1 MTTHEAPS
9 IILYAS
15 PMSSAIPVVQALAEL
30 EVPHEQVTLDLAAGD
45 QRRPDFLAL
54 NPNGKVPTL
63 VVDGTPMFEAL
74 AIMQWLGDR
83 FGVERGLWPA
93 ADSALR
99 LEALSWSTW
108 TYVTFSATFQ
118 RFQHSSSDHVPA
130 ERHNRAQA
138 EHAAAE
144 LQTLLGL
151 LDARLA
157 SHPYVLGATFSL
169 TDLIVGNGINYGN
182 FCGMPVDDHPH
193 VQSWLTRFRARE
205 SYGKAMG
212 ESAA

>member
-1 MTTHEAPS
+1 MTAPEAPS
-9 IILYAS
+9 IVLYAS
-15 PMSSAIPVVQALAEL
+15 PMSSAIPVIQALAEL
-30 EVPHEQVTLDLAAGD
+30 EVPHERIHVDLSAGD
-45 QRRPDFLAL
+45 QRRPEFLAL
-54 NPNGKVPTL
+54 NPNGRVPTL

-93 ADSALR
+93 ADAPKR

-108 TYVTFSATFQ
+108 TYVTFSAAFQ
-118 RFQHSSSDHVPA
+118 RLIHSSSERIPA
-130 ERHNRAQA
+130 ERHNQAQA

-157 SHPYVLGATFSL
+157 SRPYLLGDTFSL
-169 TDLIVGNGINYGN
+169 TDLIVGNGVSYGT
-182 FCGMPVDDHPH
+182 FCGAPVDDHPH
-193 VQSWLTRFRARE
+193 VQSWLSRLRARD
-205 SYGKAMG
+205 SYKKSMA